1 VTQILWYRAVFF
13 KTDKGMAMEKTME
26 TQVLVI
32 GGGATGTGIAR
43 DIALRGV
50 KVILIE
56 KNDLNSGA
64 SGANHGLLHSG
75 ARYVH
80 SDAEAAMECRAEGLI
95 LKQIAPQCIEE
106 TGGLFVAVPGDDE
119 DYIAD
124 FSRMCELSGIPCRPL
139 DLKDARQ
146 MEPCLSEDI
155 IAAFG
160 VEDGAIDPFKLSI
173 ENLNQALDL
182 GGEYFDH
189 SRLEEFTIQ
198 NHGIIGA
205 RILNTKTRETFFIKA
220 DAYVSA
226 TGAWAGHMA
235 TLAGIRIPMVYSK
248 GSLLVTGRR
257 MAARVINRLRKTSD
271 GDILVPGGVVSII
284 GTTSVRADSPDGI
297 FPSVDEVDLIIN
309 QGKQM
314 VPALGNRRY
323 IRAYC
328 GVRPLV
334 KSHGD
339 DDRNLS
345 RGFSLLDHA
354 NDGVDN
360 LITITSG
367 KLTTFRLMAEKTSD
381 MVCEKL
387 GISAVC
393 RTRDLPLP
401 VTAGGEWTEPGVS
414 LRQGFQLSD
423 PDDTMLCECEMV
435 PASAI
440 DSIVSSIRKNRG
452 KPDLLSIAL
461 RSRLGKGP
469 CQGSACSV
477 RVLSHLYNKG
487 DMKGSEGIDGL
498 RRFLNERW
506 KGEHALLWGT
516 SLAQSSLKEMIH
528 CGLFGLE
535 LGDRK
540 IK

>member
-1 VTQILWYRAVFF
+1 MASAK
-13 KTDKGMAMEKTME
+13 KTIE

-43 DIALRGV
+43 DLALRGV
-50 KVILIE
+50 QVILIE
-56 KNDLNSGA
+56 KNDLNAGA

-75 ARYVH
+75 ARYVY

-95 LKQIAPQCIEE
+95 LKQIAPHCIEE
-106 TGGLFVAVPGDDE
+106 TGGFFVAVPGDDE
-119 DYIAD
+119 TYIAD
-124 FSRMCELSGIPCRPL
+124 FPRMCERSGIPCRPL
-139 DLKDARQ
+139 DVKDAMQ
-146 MEPCLSEDI
+146 MEPSLSRDI

-189 SRLEEFTIQ
+189 ARLEEFIIQ
-198 NHGIIGA
+198 NHGITGA
-205 RILNTKTRETFFIKA
+205 RIFNTKTQETFFIKA
-220 DAYVSA
+220 DVYVSA
-226 TGAWAGHMA
+226 TGAWAGQMA
-235 TLAGIRIPMVYSK
+235 SLAGIRIPMVYSK

-257 MAARVINRLRKTSD
+257 MATRVINRLRKASD

-284 GTTSVRADSPDGI
+284 GTTSVRTDSPDGI

-314 VPALGNRRY
+314 VPALGSRRY

-334 KSHGD
+334 KADGGD
-339 DDRNLS
+339 DRKLS

-367 KLTTFRLMAEKTSD
+367 KLTTFRLMAERTSN
-381 MVCEKL
+381 MICEKI
-387 GISAVC
+387 GISSAC

-401 VTAGGEWTEPGVS
+401 VTSTGEWTEPGVS

-423 PDDTMLCECEMV
+423 PEDTMLCECEMV

-440 DSIVSSIRKNRG
+440 DSIVSSIRRNGG

-461 RSRLGKGP
+461 RSRMGKGP

-487 DMKGSEGIDGL
+487 EMTGSEGMEGL

-516 SLAQSSLKEMIH
+516 PLAQSSLKEMIH

-535 LGDRK
+535 LGDRE